1 MQYVSYSWVHDAVF
15 YCQDSLIVA
24 TVLRDRSPQNHH
36 APDATHDGFQT
47 CPGVVT
53 GRTLI
58 AVPPW
63 MLLIL

>member
-24 TVLRDRSPQNHH
+24 TVLRDRVRKPSRPLMQH
-36 APDATHDGFQT
+36 TTGFRR
-47 CPGVVT
+47 VHIVT

-58 AVPPW
+58 AVHPW